1 MDVAV
6 LAGIIIYVT
15 LNIAAALLFVIDKNK
30 AIEGKWRVSEM
41 SLLIAAFFG
50 PFGATAAMI
59 GAHHK
64 TRKPKFKLVYVFA
77 VLHAII
83 IIYLIWHF
91 YL

>member
-59 GAHHK
+59 GRT
-64 TRKPKFKLVYVFA
+64 TRPENRSSNWSMSLPYCMR
-77 VLHAII
+77 
-83 IIYLIWHF
+83 
-91 YL
+91 